1 MTIDR
6 PSCCGRGH
14 IVITCHTAHYAIRV
28 REHERTSAERAT
40 KCKCLQSRQGQ
51 TSCLNE
57 SVIPR
62 SGPISYRFILSQAC
76 CRVHSCHLAL
86 GISTHR
92 LLASVFQLHTVLA
105 CRVTTHRNHH
115 MRIFRRPYAA
125 CRFCRTPSFR
135 VVPRD
140 LSIGIQKRR
149 FCDDSIA
156 TSNMSKVHPAK
167 SKRIWWKECVVY
179 QVRPSIL
186 VVDRSLYSSCLVAD
200 LSSFFPGHQR

>member
-1 MTIDR
+1 MDR
-6 PSCCGRGH
+6 SSCCGRRH

-28 REHERTSAERAT
+28 REHERTSAERAI
-40 KCKCLQSRQGQ
+40 KYKCLQSRQGQ
-51 TSCLNE
+51 ASCLNE
-57 SVIPR
+57 SVISS
-62 SGPISYRFILSQAC
+62 SGPISYRFILSSAC
-76 CRVHSCHLAL
+76 RRVQSCHLAL

-105 CRVTTHRNHH
+105 CCVTTHRDHH

-125 CRFCRTPSFR
+125 CKFCRTPSLQ

-140 LSIGIQKRR
+140 LSIGIQRRR

-156 TSNMSKVHPAK
+156 TSNMSKVYSAK

-179 QVRPSIL
+179 QVRPSML
-186 VVDRSLYSSCLVAD
+186 VVDSTLYSPCLVAD